1 MPGRSLFDRR
11 RSLGTVLQ
19 IPEGFGKG
27 RSRDVSSEREFESHT
42 YSKGRSPNN
51 ALLAMRRGSF
61 VHLFGSS
68 GLLTNS
74 SAGGSNPLLA
84 VPSTSQTSLYSSG
97 SGSFLSPGPNK
108 QELSRVLFR
117 TESENDENNDEQSS
131 SDASSTTAEITE
143 SLYPAAVKE
152 LEQLGLHRAGG
163 PGQTSGIFNVLTSS
177 NASSSGVM
185 RRVMR
190 VIVAGSKR
198 VGKTAC
204 LQQLARFQDIT
215 GQPYNPTIDDTY
227 QVQIEYPDRPKEVIV
242 FHDTAGISDYG
253 PIELRRPYIQVAD
266 AFVLVYAV
274 NDHESFNR
282 MDLLKKYIEKQF
294 GKDKKEVPIVVLGT
308 KTDQTGRKVDL
319 DFATSWAV
327 KERVKLFEVTATDR
341 NTLTE
346 AINYL
351 SSRYFHPP
359 KESKFS
365 LSKKLKPEK
374 SNTAI
379 VMDF

>member
-19 IPEGFGKG
+19 IPDGFGG
-27 RSRDVSSEREFESHT
+27 RRSRDVSSDRDDESNT
-42 YSKGRSPNN
+42 YSKTRSSRGP
-51 ALLAMRRGSF
+51 LLTMRRASF
-61 VHLFGSS
+61 VQLFGST
-68 GLLTNS
+68 GLLANS
-74 SAGGSNPLLA
+74 QGGSNPLLA
-84 VPSTSQTSLYSSG
+84 APSTSQTSLYSSG
-97 SGSFLSPGPNK
+97 SGSYRSPAPTTN
-108 QELSRVLFR
+108 QELTRVLFR
-117 TESENDENNDEQSS
+117 ADSENDENNEQPS
-131 SDASSTTAEITE
+131 SDASSTTAEVTE

-163 PGQTSGIFNVLTSS
+163 PGTSSGIFTVLTSN

-204 LQQLARFQDIT
+204 LQQLARFSDIT
-215 GQPYNPTIDDTY
+215 KQPYGPTIDDTY
-227 QVQIEYPDRPKEVIV
+227 QVQFDYPDRPKEVIV

-253 PIELRRPYIQVAD
+253 PVELRRPYIQVAD
-266 AFVLVYAV
+266 AFILVYAV

-282 MDLLKKYIEKQF
+282 MDMLKKYIEKQF
-294 GKDKKEVPIVVLGT
+294 GKDKKEVPIVVLGN
-308 KTDQTGRKVDL
+308 KTDQQGRKVDF
-319 DFATSWAV
+319 DFATSWAA
-327 KERVKLFEVTATDR
+327 KERVRLFEVSATDR
-341 NTLTE
+341 NSLVE
-346 AINYL
+346 AVNYL

>member
-1 MPGRSLFDRR
+1 MMPARSLFDRR

-19 IPEGFGKG
+19 IPEGIGNR
-27 RSRDVSSEREFESHT
+27 RSRDVSSERDDESST
-42 YSKGRSPNN
+42 YTKARSPGGP
-51 ALLAMRRGSF
+51 LLAMRRGSF
-61 VHLFGSS
+61 AQLF
-68 GLLTNS
+68 S
-74 SAGGSNPLLA
+74 SAGFLANPQGGSNPLLA
-84 VPSTSQTSLYSSG
+84 APSTSQTSLYSSG
-97 SGSFLSPGPNK
+97 SGSYRSPVPTTEK
-108 QELSRVLFR
+108 ELTRVLFR
-117 TESENDENNDEQSS
+117 ADSENDENNEQSS
-131 SDASSTTAEITE
+131 SDASSTAEVTE

-163 PGQTSGIFNVLTSS
+163 PGTSSGIFNVLTN

-204 LQQLARFQDIT
+204 LQQLARFSDIT
-215 GQPYNPTIDDTY
+215 RQPYGPTIDDTY
-227 QVQIEYPDRPKEVIV
+227 QVQFDYPDRAKEVVV

-253 PIELRRPYIQVAD
+253 PVELRRPYIQVAD
-266 AFVLVYAV
+266 AFILVYAV

-282 MDLLKKYIEKQF
+282 MDMLKKFIEKQF
-294 GKDKKEVPIVVLGT
+294 GKDKKEVPIVVLGN
-308 KTDQTGRKVDL
+308 KTDQPGRKVDF
-319 DFATSWAV
+319 DFATSWAA

-341 NTLTE
+341 NSLLD
-346 AINYL
+346 AVNYL

>member
-1 MPGRSLFDRR
+1 MAAAVVAQKWRR
-11 RSLGTVLQ
+11 TSRKLSLGAR
-19 IPEGFGKG
+19 K
-27 RSRDVSSEREFESHT
+27 R
-42 YSKGRSPNN
+42 
-51 ALLAMRRGSF
+51 
-61 VHLFGSS
+61 
-68 GLLTNS
+68 
-74 SAGGSNPLLA
+74 GGSNPLLA
-84 VPSTSQTSLYSSG
+84 APSTSQTSLYSSG
-97 SGSFLSPGPNK
+97 SGSYRSPAPTTN
-108 QELSRVLFR
+108 QELTRVLFR
-117 TESENDENNDEQSS
+117 ADSENDENNEQPS
-131 SDASSTTAEITE
+131 SDASSTTAEVTE

-163 PGQTSGIFNVLTSS
+163 PGTSSGIFTVLTSN

-204 LQQLARFQDIT
+204 LQQLARFSDIT
-215 GQPYNPTIDDTY
+215 KQPYGPTIDDTY
-227 QVQIEYPDRPKEVIV
+227 QVQFDYPDRPKEVIV

-253 PIELRRPYIQVAD
+253 PVELRRPYIQVAD
-266 AFVLVYAV
+266 AFILVYAV

-282 MDLLKKYIEKQF
+282 MDMLKKYIEKQF
-294 GKDKKEVPIVVLGT
+294 GKDKKEVPIVVLGN
-308 KTDQTGRKVDL
+308 KTDQQGRKVDF
-319 DFATSWAV
+319 DFATSWAA
-327 KERVKLFEVTATDR
+327 KERVRLFEVSATDR
-341 NTLTE
+341 NSLVE
-346 AINYL
+346 AVNYL